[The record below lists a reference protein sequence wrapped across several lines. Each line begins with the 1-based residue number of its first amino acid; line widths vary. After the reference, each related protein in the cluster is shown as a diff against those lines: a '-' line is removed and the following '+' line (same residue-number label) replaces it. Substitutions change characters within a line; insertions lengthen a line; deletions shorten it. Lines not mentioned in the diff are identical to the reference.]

1 MSKSVTCIFSLMS
14 LFHVSSYGGNIF
26 TLGIDDESQAEF
38 SQESFNSNSAPGSPN
53 LKDDDYYFSGSYDG
67 IGVLQADEDI
77 VNFERAVTN
86 GDKNN
91 RIHFHL
97 DSNDIINA
105 EYTLTVDLIGGG
117 WWDATAGASGAG
129 WGTHDVSA
137 NFNGVEVFAE
147 TEIIE
152 NRLVTAV
159 FDASS
164 VNAVAGENVIEI
176 TRTGGDSKGDG
187 TDYGWIQFDYI
198 TLESGAFA
206 EPGLIQ
212 SFSADSDEV
221 AADSPTATLSW
232 QIDSDPEITVFIDN
246 GIGEVTAIT
255 SEGVGSIDVR
265 ISAVTTYVI
274 TVKGVDGD
282 EESASVTI
290 GYEPYAEI
298 WTVGLIDGSQA
309 EFSQEKGT
317 SNEESDGSPLFQDDD
332 YFIAGNY
339 GGTIGNLESD
349 EDWSNMDR
357 AVTNNDPNN
366 RFHFLLDSLQADE
379 RSQMRFTMNLISG
392 GWWDA
397 DANSSGEGFGTHDVE
412 IKLNGNVISSHPDIT
427 ENELIVETFSGK
439 KGGAV
444 QGENVIE
451 VSRTGGDSKGD
462 GGNSGWIQID
472 FASLEVDLTEIVRD
486 KPIVSFSSN
495 KSLIAPGVSASL
507 NWLVDPTAKVSIDQ
521 GIGDVSSKTIFG
533 IGSIEVDPTVNTTY
547 TLTSVRGADVETAT
561 VTVQVDLIE
570 FFKPTVLEVTPDE
583 PVARLSWSVYS
594 VPGMTLSV
602 DNGIGDVTGLTED
615 GSGSIEVRPSSTT
628 TYTMTATRP
637 NTPQEDTEQ
646 VSFTVEYNGYSV
658 LWSLGVDD
666 NTQAEFSQENFNS
679 NALPGAADVKDDDY
693 YFAGTYADIG
703 EVLEDEDS
711 SLNFERAVTNGDP
724 NNRIHFMLSPEQASP
739 SSEIRISMDLINGG
753 GWDAPAGQGGAGFG
767 IHDVA
772 VKFNGEEVMS
782 SEGIEKDTFLSATF
796 NAAEVGAE
804 IGENTIE
811 ITRTGGDSKG
821 DGTDYGWIQFDYI
834 LAEIDSIGP
843 RIFEINEY
851 EYDADGKFLSITF
864 PSSPGQSF
872 LVEVSNDMQTW
883 FEYDDSVEA
892 AEEGSSTT
900 YEVEFLGDEGDAF
913 FVRASRFP

>member
-1 MSKSVTCIFSLMS
+1 MMKIFTSVFLSVI
-14 LFHVSSYGGNIF
+14 LFHLNLYGENIF

-38 SQESFNSNSAPGSPN
+38 SQESFNSNSAPGSPT
-53 LKDDDYYFSGSYDG
+53 LKDDDYYFLGSYDG

-97 DSNDIINA
+97 DSNDIINN

-117 WWDATAGASGAG
+117 WWDAPAGASGVG
-129 WGTHDVSA
+129 WGIHDVRA
-137 NFNGVEVFAE
+137 NFNGVEIFAE
-147 TEIIE
+147 SEIVE

-176 TRTGGDSKGDG
+176 TRIGGDSKGNG

-198 TLESGAFA
+198 TLESSAIA

-212 SFSADSDEV
+212 SFFTDSNEV

-232 QIDSDPEITVFIDN
+232 QVDSDPETSVFIDN

-255 SEGVGSIDVR
+255 SEGAGSIDVR
-265 ISAVTTYVI
+265 ISAVTTYVL

-282 EESASVTI
+282 EATASLTI
-290 GYEPYAEI
+290 GYQPYAEI
-298 WTVGLIDGSQA
+298 WTVGLINGSQA

-317 SNEESDGSPLFQDDD
+317 SNEESEGSPLFQDDD
-332 YFIAGNY
+332 YFLAGNY
-339 GGTIGNLESD
+339 GGEIGNLESD
-349 EDWSNMDR
+349 EAWLNLDR

-379 RSQMRFTMNLISG
+379 SSQMRFTMNLIWG

-397 DANSSGEGFGTHDVE
+397 EANSSGEGFGAHDVE
-412 IKLNGNVISSHPDIT
+412 IKLNGNVISAHSDIT
-427 ENELIVETFSGK
+427 QNELIVETFSVDE
-439 KGGAV
+439 GGAV

-451 VSRTGGDSKGD
+451 VSRISGDSKGN
-462 GGNSGWIQID
+462 GGNSGCIQID
-472 FASLEVDLTEIVRD
+472 YASLEVDLSQIVRD
-486 KPIVSFSSN
+486 KPITSFSSN
-495 KSLIAPGVSASL
+495 KSLIVPGTSASL
-507 NWLVDPTAKVSIDQ
+507 NWLVDPTATVSIDQ
-521 GIGDVSSKTIFG
+521 GVGDVSGKTIDG
-533 IGSIEVDPTVNTTY
+533 IGSIEIDPSVNTTY
-547 TLTSVRGADVETAT
+547 TLTSVRGNDVETAA
-561 VTVQVDLIE
+561 VRVEVDLIE
-570 FFKPTVLEVTPDE
+570 FFQSTVLEVTPDE
-583 PVARLSWSVYS
+583 PTARLSWSVYS
-594 VPGMTLSV
+594 IPGMTLSV
-602 DNGIGDVTGLTED
+602 DNGIGDVTSLTED
-615 GSGSIEVRPSSTT
+615 GSGSIDIRPSSTT

-637 NTPQEDTEQ
+637 NVPEEDTEQ
-646 VSFTVEYNGYSV
+646 VSLTVEYNGYSV

-666 NTQAEFSQENFNS
+666 NTQAEFSIEDFNS
-679 NALPGAADVKDDDY
+679 NPLPGAAEAKDDDY
-693 YFAGTYADIG
+693 YFVGNYADIG

-711 SLNFERAVTNGDP
+711 ALNFERAVTNGDP

-739 SSEIRISMDLINGG
+739 SSEIRISMDMINGG
-753 GWDAPAGQGGAGFG
+753 WWDALAGQGGGGFG
-767 IHDVA
+767 IHDVS
-772 VKFNGEEVMS
+772 VKFNGEEVMV
-782 SEGIEKDTFLSATF
+782 SEGIERDTSLSATF
-796 NAAEVGAE
+796 TAAEVGAE

-834 LAEIDSIGP
+834 LAEIDSLGP
-843 RIFEINEY
+843 RIFEINDY
-851 EYDADGKFLSITF
+851 EYDAAGKYLSISF
-864 PSSPGQSF
+864 PSSPGQFF

-892 AEEGSSTT
+892 DEEGSSTT
-900 YEVEFLGDEGDAF
+900 YAVELLGDEGDAF

>member
-1 MSKSVTCIFSLMS
+1 MS
-14 LFHVSSYGGNIF
+14 LFHLSSYGGNIF

-117 WWDATAGASGAG
+117 WWDATAGASGDG

-255 SEGVGSIDVR
+255 SEGAGSIDVR

-274 TVKGVDGD
+274 TVKGVDGE

-397 DANSSGEGFGTHDVE
+397 EANSSGEGFGTHDVE

-439 KGGAV
+439 KSGAV

-521 GIGDVSSKTIFG
+521 GIGDVSGKTIFG

-753 GWDAPAGQGGAGFG
+753 WWDATAGQGGAGFG

>member
-14 LFHVSSYGGNIF
+14 LFHLSSYGGNIF

-67 IGVLQADEDI
+67 IGLLQADEDI

-97 DSNDIINA
+97 DSSDIINA

-198 TLESGAFA
+198 TLDSVAFT

-255 SEGVGSIDVR
+255 SEGAGSIDVR
-265 ISAVTTYVI
+265 ISAITTYVI

-309 EFSQEKGT
+309 EFSQEKGI

-397 DANSSGEGFGTHDVE
+397 EANSSGEGFGTHDVE

-427 ENELIVETFSGK
+427 ENKLIVETFSGK
-439 KGGAV
+439 KSGAV

-521 GIGDVSSKTIFG
+521 GIGDVSGKTIFG

-637 NTPQEDTEQ
+637 NTPQEDREQ

-753 GWDAPAGQGGAGFG
+753 WWDATAGQGGAGFG

-843 RIFEINEY
+843 RIFQINEY

>member
-1 MSKSVTCIFSLMS
+1 MSKAFLYISSLML
-14 LFHVSSYGGNIF
+14 LFHLNLYGENIF

-38 SQESFNSNSAPGSPN
+38 SQESFNSNSAPGSPT
-53 LKDDDYYFSGSYDG
+53 LKDDDYYFSGNYDG
-67 IGVLQADEDI
+67 IGVLQSDEDI

-97 DSNDIINA
+97 DSNDIINN

-117 WWDATAGASGAG
+117 WWDAPAGASGAG
-129 WGTHDVSA
+129 WGIHDVHA
-137 NFNGVEVFAE
+137 NFNGVEIFAE
-147 TEIIE
+147 TEIVE

-198 TLESGAFA
+198 TLESSAVA

-212 SFSADSDEV
+212 SFFADSSEV
-221 AADSPTATLSW
+221 AADSPTVTLSW
-232 QIDSDPEITVFIDN
+232 QVDSDPEISVFIDN

-255 SEGVGSIDVR
+255 SEGAGSIDVR

-282 EESASVTI
+282 EETASVTI
-290 GYEPYAEI
+290 EYQPYAEI
-298 WTVGLIDGSQA
+298 WTVGLINGSQA

-317 SNEESDGSPLFQDDD
+317 SNEESEGSPLFQDDD
-332 YFIAGNY
+332 YYLAGNY
-339 GGTIGNLESD
+339 EGAIGNLESD
-349 EDWSNMDR
+349 EEWSNLDR
-357 AVTNNDPNN
+357 AVTSNDPNN
-366 RFHFLLDSLQADE
+366 RFHFLLDSLEADE
-379 RSQMRFTMNLISG
+379 SSQMRFTMNLIWG

-397 DANSSGEGFGTHDVE
+397 EANSSGEGFGTHDVE
-412 IKLNGNVISSHPDIT
+412 IKFNGNVISTHSGIT
-427 ENELIVETFSGK
+427 ENELIVEAFSGEE
-439 KGGAV
+439 GGAV

-451 VSRTGGDSKGD
+451 VSRTSGDSKGD

-472 FASLEVDLTEIVRD
+472 YASLEVDLSEIVRD
-486 KPIVSFSSN
+486 KPITAFSSN

-507 NWLVDPTAKVSIDQ
+507 NWLVDPTATVSIDQ
-521 GIGDVSSKTIFG
+521 GIGDVSGKTIDG

-570 FFKPTVLEVTPDE
+570 FFQSTVLEVTPDE
-583 PVARLSWSVYS
+583 PVARLSWSVYP

-628 TYTMTATRP
+628 TYIITATRP

-646 VSFTVEYNGYSV
+646 VSLTVEYNGYSV

-666 NTQAEFSQENFNS
+666 NTQAEFAIEDFNS
-679 NALPGAADVKDDDY
+679 SPLPGAADVKDDDY

-753 GWDAPAGQGGAGFG
+753 WWDALAGQGGAGFG

-864 PSSPGQSF
+864 PSSPGQFF

-892 AEEGSSTT
+892 DEEDSSTT
-900 YEVEFLGDEGDAF
+900 YSVELLGDEGDAF